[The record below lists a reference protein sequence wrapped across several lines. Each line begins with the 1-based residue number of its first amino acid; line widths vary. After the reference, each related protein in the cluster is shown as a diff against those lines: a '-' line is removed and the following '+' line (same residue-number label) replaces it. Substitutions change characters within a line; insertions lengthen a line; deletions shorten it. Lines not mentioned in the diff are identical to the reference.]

1 VDFLEQVKLELVRS
15 WVRGKGGKEKWR
27 SILLEKMTET
37 LKEMVMGKMM
47 VMVIKMVSLRVP
59 VMVIIEILEE
69 IKTVKAMLQ
78 NHFDVLYDDCLLWVD
93 LEQQPPAAASDELYC
108 QNEQCS

>member
-1 VDFLEQVKLELVRS
+1 
-15 WVRGKGGKEKWR
+15 
-27 SILLEKMTET
+27 
-37 LKEMVMGKMM
+37 MVMA
-47 VMVIKMVSLRVP
+47 MVIKMVSLRVP

-93 LEQQPPAAASDELYC
+93 LEQQPPAAASDELYF

>member
-1 VDFLEQVKLELVRS
+1 
-15 WVRGKGGKEKWR
+15 
-27 SILLEKMTET
+27 
-37 LKEMVMGKMM
+37 
-47 VMVIKMVSLRVP
+47 
-59 VMVIIEILEE
+59 MVIIEILEE